1 MKFRFKMKPQEK
13 NAVTNLKMCLLYRT
27 AGKEGIFVRYF
38 HDRQIERN
46 NLNELSHIFKQEQQP
61 VFVDNAYNPF

>member
-38 HDRQIERN
+38 CDRQIAGN
-46 NLNELSHIFKQEQQP
+46 NLNELRYIF
-61 VFVDNAYNPF
+61 N

>member
-1 MKFRFKMKPQEK
+1 M
-13 NAVTNLKMCLLYRT
+13 NLKMCLLYRT
-27 AGKEGIFVRYF
+27 IGKEGIFVRYF
-38 HDRQIERN
+38 HDRQIAGN